1 MKMCKGYLDNAATS
15 RFKPRA
21 VRKAVIEELC
31 ASANPGRSGHRYSI
45 GAGETVEA
53 CRAQISALTG
63 MPKAVFTKNCTEAL
77 NLALFGLNLKGEVV
91 TTVFEHNSI
100 LRPLKRLEAEGK
112 ISLRIVRPE
121 RPAVTAKDLVP
132 FLNKRVCLLAMAEQ
146 SNLTGARH
154 HIEDIAAAA
163 KSRGI
168 PVLLDA
174 AQSLGHTDADYKDVD
189 FLACSGHKGLHG
201 PQGTG
206 FLAYRDKVLTPLLY
220 GGTGSDSYML
230 TQPASYPEG
239 LESGTQNTLGIAG
252 LAAGIRWTIKHKTKI
267 QNLMSILT
275 ARLLEGLKTLD
286 GIRVLYEQG
295 NGVAAFNIKNLPSGE
310 VANILDT
317 DYRIAV
323 RSGLHCAPLA
333 HRYFGTDKQGAVRAS
348 MGWGNTA
355 DDIDNL
361 LYALKGILLNNR
373 QQV

>member
-21 VRKAVIEELC
+21 VRSAILKELC
-31 ASANPGRSGHRYSI
+31 ASANPGRSGHRYSV
-45 GAGETVEA
+45 GAGERVEA

-63 MPKAVFTKNCTEAL
+63 MPRAVFTKNCTEAL
-77 NLALFGLNLKGEVV
+77 NLAFFGLNLKGEVV

-100 LRPLKRLEAEGK
+100 LRPLKHLEAEGK

-121 RPAVTAKDLVP
+121 RPAATAKDIVP
-132 FLNKRVCLLAMAEQ
+132 FLNKGVCLLAMSEQ

-154 HIEDIAAAA
+154 EIEEIAAAA

-168 PVLLDA
+168 SVLVDG
-174 AQSLGHTDADYKDVD
+174 AQSLGHTEADYKDVD

-206 FLAYRDKVLTPLLY
+206 FLAYRDKTLTPLLY
-220 GGTGSDSYML
+220 GGTGTDSYML

-239 LESGTQNTLGIAG
+239 MESGTQNTPGIAG
-252 LAAGIRWTIKHKTKI
+252 LAEGIRWTIKHKAKLQHLLTE
-267 QNLMSILT
+267 LT
-275 ARLLEGLKTLD
+275 ARLLEGLKALH
-286 GIRVLYEQG
+286 GIRILYEQG
-295 NGVAAFNIKNLPSGE
+295 NGVLAFNIKNLPSGE

-333 HRYFGTDKQGAVRAS
+333 HRYFATENQGAVRVS

-361 LYALKGILLNNR
+361 LCALKNILLNNR
-373 QQV
+373 